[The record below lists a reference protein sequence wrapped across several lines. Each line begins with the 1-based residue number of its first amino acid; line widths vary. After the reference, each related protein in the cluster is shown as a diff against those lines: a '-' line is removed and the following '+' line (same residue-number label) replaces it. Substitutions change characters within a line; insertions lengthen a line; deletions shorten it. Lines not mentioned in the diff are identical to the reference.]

1 MAVRKTVEN
10 VLQEI
15 GLYALLGNFVGQKI
29 EFDSLTHLSDTEL
42 GRLGVTTIGD
52 RVRLREKV
60 REVGQLQDN
69 SVSRFGEGIRG
80 IAVPSGSVERH
91 LLFANRT
98 GRNSRK
104 RVKSEGKHRPWT
116 VTFVCLTDKNCS
128 KVPTAEVKEML
139 LKAGLGFKKIQFTSE
154 DNLMEKVCSDDKDEN
169 NECVGFPQLKH
180 SGGFELLRCQANS
193 RELTAI
199 DCPWTVKGL
208 KKFIGSQ
215 TKIYIRPIQQ
225 NLSTEPIRAETVE
238 ADIREACRNCGLMI
252 PVQCL
257 RSHCL
262 EGCQDMQTQH
272 EVTANSPSET
282 HLYTSQGN
290 SDEELPEIASEI
302 IHQQFAVHS
311 VSSFK

>member
-1 MAVRKTVEN
+1 
-10 VLQEI
+10 
-15 GLYALLGNFVGQKI
+15 
-29 EFDSLTHLSDTEL
+29 
-42 GRLGVTTIGD
+42 
-52 RVRLREKV
+52 
-60 REVGQLQDN
+60 
-69 SVSRFGEGIRG
+69 
-80 IAVPSGSVERH
+80 
-91 LLFANRT
+91 
-98 GRNSRK
+98 
-104 RVKSEGKHRPWT
+104 
-116 VTFVCLTDKNCS
+116 
-128 KVPTAEVKEML
+128 ML

-193 RELTAI
+193 RELTVI

-272 EVTANSPSET
+272 EVAANSRSET
-282 HLYTSQGN
+282 YLYTSQGN
-290 SDEELPEIASEI
+290 SDEELPESASEI
-302 IHQQFAVHS
+302 IHQQGFSMEFHDLPEISSITSMVTLDNVHLGS
-311 VSSFK
+311 EDQHTGDYLSTIVNKSAKLSQDTPVRRFWTPCSMLKMH